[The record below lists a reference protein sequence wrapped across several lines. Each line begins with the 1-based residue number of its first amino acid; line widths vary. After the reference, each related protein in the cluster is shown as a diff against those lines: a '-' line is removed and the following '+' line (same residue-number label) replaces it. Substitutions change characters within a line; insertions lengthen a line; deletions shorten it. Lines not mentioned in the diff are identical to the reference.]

1 MRKNYFIITIAV
13 SACIFYLSNNLHA
26 SYYERGR
33 TYYVYKNYDKARE
46 MFLKEV
52 EVNDNGDAYYF
63 LGEIE
68 KIQGNYGLAQ
78 EYYQKAIEKKI
89 SKKYLRLAYWNL
101 IVLTERQGDYLSM
114 VKSLKIFWDR
124 TGDQGAKKKVETLI
138 NKLMWSENSEA
149 KEVYQKGIEFK
160 KRKKIE
166 DAENAFREAI
176 QKDSLFLA
184 AKFEIGLI
192 EYKKG
197 SMREA
202 LYYFREIID
211 KIPFYGEMHL
221 LLGDIYFTEQN
232 YRDAK
237 DHFSNALEYGFIGKN
252 TKYLIRLK
260 RGTSSYNL
268 GDYES
273 AKSDISEALKIH
285 SSAVEPLILLSAIY
299 IKENNYEEAIKTLK
313 IAKKT
318 NQHNPE
324 IIFQIGSIYYRM
336 NNTRYVPYF
345 DKLFRLMSNKKT
357 VPEKYYKAYILLLK
371 KHFSDSN
378 YKGVIDIAENL
389 PENLRDNEINL
400 FTAKS
405 YFYTEQYKRAI
416 DYLAGASL
424 NDEERFMLCKSYAK
438 TGITDK
444 AKEILQQLYTNEKY
458 FQMALEDGTLKKIA
472 SEIAQEKNRETE
484 TDDKQNQ

>member
-1 MRKNYFIITIAV
+1 MRKNYFIITITVA
-13 SACIFYLSNNLHA
+13 ACIFYLGSNLHA

-33 TYYVYKNYDKARE
+33 TYYVYKNYEKARE

-52 EVNDNGDAYYF
+52 EAHDNGDAYYF

-68 KIQGNYGLAQ
+68 KIEGNYNLAQ

-101 IVLTERQGDYLSM
+101 IVLNERQGDYHSM
-114 VKSLKIFWDR
+114 VKSLKTFWDR
-124 TGDQGAKKKVETLI
+124 TKDLGAKKKVETLI
-138 NKLMWSENSEA
+138 NKLMWSENGEA
-149 KEVYQKGIEFK
+149 KEVYQKGIELK
-160 KRKKIE
+160 KRKKMK
-166 DAENAFREAI
+166 DAESAFHEAI
-176 QKDSLFLA
+176 QKDSSFLA

-192 EYKKG
+192 EYRRG
-197 SMREA
+197 STRDA

-221 LLGDIYFTEQN
+221 LLGDIYFTQQD
-232 YRDAK
+232 YRDAR
-237 DHFSNALEYGFIGKN
+237 DHFSNALEYGFIGNN

-273 AKSDISEALKIH
+273 AKDDIAEALKINP
-285 SSAVEPLILLSAIY
+285 SAVEPLILLSAVY

-313 IAKKT
+313 TAKKI

-336 NNTRYVPYF
+336 NNAQYTTYF
-345 DKLFRLMSNKKT
+345 EKLFNLMRDKKT

-371 KHFSDSN
+371 KNYSDAN
-378 YKGVIDIAENL
+378 HKGVVAIAENL
-389 PENLRDNEINL
+389 PEDLRDYEINL
-400 FTAKS
+400 LTAKS
-405 YFYTEQYKRAI
+405 YFYTEQYQRAI
-416 DYLAGASL
+416 AFLEGASL
-424 NDEERFMLCKSYAK
+424 NDEERYMLCQSYAK
-438 TGITDK
+438 TGMTDK
-444 AKEILQQLYTNEKY
+444 AKEILQQLYNNEKY
-458 FQMALEDGTLKKIA
+458 FQMALEDRTLKKIA
-472 SEIAQEKNRETE
+472 SEIVQEKNRETE
-484 TDDKQNQ
+484 TNDKQN

>member
-1 MRKNYFIITIAV
+1 MRKNYFIVTMTVA
-13 SACIFYLSNNLHA
+13 ACIFYLGSNLQA

-33 TYYVYKNYDKARE
+33 TYYVYKNYEKARE

-52 EVNDNGDAYYF
+52 EAHDNGDAYYF

-68 KIQGNYGLAQ
+68 KIEGNYGLAQ

-101 IVLTERQGDYLSM
+101 IVLNERQGDYLSM

-124 TGDQGAKKKVETLI
+124 TGDEGAKKKVETLI
-138 NKLMWSENSEA
+138 NKLMWSEDSEA

-166 DAENAFREAI
+166 DAESAFREAI
-176 QKDSLFLA
+176 QKDSSFLA

-192 EYKKG
+192 EYRKG
-197 SMREA
+197 STRDA

-221 LLGDIYFTEQN
+221 LLGDIYLTQEY
-232 YRDAK
+232 YRDAR
-237 DHFSNALEYGFIGKN
+237 DHLSNALEYGFIDKN

-268 GDYES
+268 GDYDS
-273 AKSDISEALKIH
+273 AKDDISEALKIN
-285 SSAVEPLILLSAIY
+285 SSAVEPLILLSAVY

-313 IAKKT
+313 IAKKI
-318 NQHNPE
+318 NEHNPE

-336 NNTRYVPYF
+336 NNTQYIPYF
-345 DKLFRLMSNKKT
+345 EKLFHLMSDKKT

-371 KHFSDSN
+371 KQFSDSN
-378 YKGVIDIAENL
+378 YKGVIAIAENL
-389 PENLRDNEINL
+389 PENLRDYEINL
-400 FTAKS
+400 LTAKS
-405 YFYTEQYKRAI
+405 YFYTEQYQKAI
-416 DYLAGASL
+416 AYLEGASSL
-424 NDEERFMLCKSYAK
+424 NDEERYMLCQSYAK
-438 TGITDK
+438 TGMTDK
-444 AKEILQQLYTNEKY
+444 AKEILQQLYNNERY
-458 FQMALEDGTLKKIA
+458 FQMALEDRTLKKIA
-472 SEIAQEKNRETE
+472 SEIVQEKNRETE
-484 TDDKQNQ
+484 TNDKQN